1 MGIVS
6 QISLTHPHKHPTG
19 PAKEIG
25 IVCYH
30 ANVSQISLTLSLGHW
45 CCNTTDGTRTPA
57 IAPTLSHQ
65 RPAALITKSATVRFS
80 SPRKKP
86 TKIQGQKKTA
96 VQWLENTPT
105 FGCPGD
111 DLPLVIWQQLEA
123 SKNGFIITNVVA
135 RWLLFISDPTQLQ
148 QFASCSYPFFL
159 GVFQPTQKKNATEA
173 SEFKIMPTSNP
184 FAYNLCL
191 LLNNAPQ
198 TCPRRY
204 KWTSSDS

>member
-6 QISLTHPHKHPTG
+6 GISLTHPHKHRTTG

-25 IVCYH
+25 IVCCH

-86 TKIQGQKKTA
+86 TKIQGEKKNSCSMTRKYPHLWLSGWWPPTGDLAAAWGLQKW
-96 VQWLENTPT
+96 VR
-105 FGCPGD
+105 
-111 DLPLVIWQQLEA
+111 
-123 SKNGFIITNVVA
+123 IITNVVA
-135 RWLLFISDPTQLQ
+135 RWLLF
-148 QFASCSYPFFL
+148 FFRSYTTAICEL
-159 GVFQPTQKKNATEA
+159 
-173 SEFKIMPTSNP
+173 
-184 FAYNLCL
+184 
-191 LLNNAPQ
+191 
-198 TCPRRY
+198 
-204 KWTSSDS
+204 